1 MRCMTLCVT
10 LRSCLAVKFDSC
22 NNLISFVHT
31 ILVDIL
37 RYVRLYIRNEKYIIS
52 NINRQP
58 QHILPFKYSDC
69 YITVM
74 IEAIIIVS
82 SPICHC
88 PFSTK
93 CLKSIL
99 FDYGVS
105 LPVMLMNYILVM
117 RFTHFHSC
125 YFIITIIIIIIT
137 VYRGYRHYSI
147 VTISVGLSWT
157 CSI

>member
-1 MRCMTLCVT
+1 MVILV
-10 LRSCLAVKFDSC
+10 VKLKFYSC

-37 RYVRLYIRNEKYIIS
+37 RYVRLYIRNENIIS

-69 YITVM
+69 YITVK
-74 IEAIIIVS
+74 IDVIIIVS

-88 PFSTK
+88 PCFTK

-105 LPVMLMNYILVM
+105 LPVMLMNYILVL
-117 RFTHFHSC
+117 RFTNFHSC

-137 VYRGYRHYSI
+137 VYRGYRQFNFNDN
-147 VTISVGLSWT
+147 
-157 CSI
+157 